1 MKATML
7 KTALMVAMGWGLA
20 AERAQAWGPEGHEI
34 VADIALR
41 HLTPRAKRQVKGILG
56 EKQLGEYEV
65 ASWPDIIRGTQEY
78 EARYPHNGRWHF
90 VEFNV
95 TEKYDEDFE
104 LKPPADGQDIVTQ
117 VGRWQKELAAAD
129 ASKER
134 RLDALRFLVHFTGD
148 MHQPLHCAYRYGDM
162 GGNMIPVR
170 SFQGRTYSFGP
181 DSQMDYAENI
191 HSVWDGAMV
200 YELLAGRRPG
210 TVAREL
216 DQEITP
222 GQAQQWSQGEPLN
235 WAIDSYWR
243 ARKEAYRWTNGE
255 SLPFKWTG
263 PGMDLTSESYI
274 DARLPMAKEQL
285 QKAGVRLAHL
295 LNGALDPAYAGA
307 GAEEPAAR

>member
-1 MKATML
+1 MKQAIV
-7 KTALMVAMGWGLA
+7 KTGLVLALGWAGA
-20 AERAQAWGPEGHEI
+20 PVGAQAWGPEGHEM

-41 HLTPRAKRQVKGILG
+41 HLTPPAKRQVKAILG

-78 EARYPHNGRWHF
+78 EKRYPHNGRWHF
-90 VEFNV
+90 VEFNA

-104 LKPPADGQDIVTQ
+104 LKPPEDGQDIVTQ
-117 VGRWQKELAAAD
+117 VGRWQKELAAKDTPA
-129 ASKER
+129 AR

-170 SFQGRTYSFGP
+170 SFKGRNYSFGP
-181 DSQMDYAENI
+181 ESQMDYTENI

-200 YELLAGRRPG
+200 YELLAGRRAG
-210 TVAREL
+210 AVAREL

-222 GQAQQWSQGEPLN
+222 EQVQKWSQGEPLN

-243 ARKEAYRWTNGE
+243 ARKEAYRWEDGE
-255 SLPFKWTG
+255 SLPFKWAG
-263 PGMDLTSESYI
+263 PGMDLTSETYI
-274 DARLPMAKEQL
+274 DARVPMAKEQL

-307 GAEEPAAR
+307 VAAEAAAP